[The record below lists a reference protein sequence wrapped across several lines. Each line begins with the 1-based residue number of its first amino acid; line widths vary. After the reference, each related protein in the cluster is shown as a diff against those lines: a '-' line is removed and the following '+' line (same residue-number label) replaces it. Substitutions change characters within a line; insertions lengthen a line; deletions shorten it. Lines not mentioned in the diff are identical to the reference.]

1 MQRQQRWIRLD
12 TDNFVQPD
20 VKNAFTSTLQLTID
34 AALRRLRFPQ
44 NMVQILRMADREL
57 AVKSS
62 TGSASIFLACG
73 VPQRLSVG
81 PVIYYTTAFYAYAC
95 PAVSASQI
103 DFTALV
109 ATVHSTGIRGGQCF
123 AAASERVDYEQCWC
137 LVKYLKR

>member
-20 VKNAFTSTLQLTID
+20 VKNAFTSTSQLTID
-34 AALRRLRFPQ
+34 AALRRLRFPR
-44 NMVQILRMADREL
+44 NMVQILRMADGEL
-57 AVKSS
+57 AVESS
-62 TGSASIFLACG
+62 TIIFLACG
-73 VPQRLSVG
+73 VPQRLSFG
-81 PVIYYTTAFYAYAC
+81 PVIYYTTAFYVYAC

-109 ATVHSTGIRGGQCF
+109 ATVHSTGRRGGQFF